1 MCERS
6 CCGFG
11 HRDMFKNID
20 AVLRQTLVNL
30 IKQEN
35 VTLFYIGGMGEFDKI
50 FSSTVRGLKRSFPDI
65 KLVLVK
71 PYFSNEL
78 NTNKEYYENTYDG
91 IYIPEES
98 ATTFHKKAITVR
110 NRWMVDNADFIISGV
125 YKDYGG
131 AYDAVRYAQQNKK
144 IVFKLFEFKK

>member
-1 MCERS
+1 
-6 CCGFG
+6 
-11 HRDMFKNID
+11 
-20 AVLRQTLVNL
+20 
-30 IKQEN
+30 
-35 VTLFYIGGMGEFDKI
+35 MGEFDKI

-71 PYFSNEL
+71 PYFLKEL

-131 AYDAVRYAQQNKK
+131 AYDEVRYAQRNKK
-144 IVFKLFEFKK
+144 MVFKLFELKK